1 MIAIPLYFLDGVK
14 FSIGYER
21 VVHGGRGAYVE
32 LQRGHITHN
41 LVSRFGNE
49 IPEEI
54 DDAES
59 FYYYYLIPEG
69 RSEKVYWQIKT
80 VKYADY
86 KKGYYYISPDLLL
99 PFEERDPKVNPLF

>member
-1 MIAIPLYFLDGVK
+1 MISTPLYFLDGIK
-14 FSIGYER
+14 FSNGYER

-32 LQRGHITHN
+32 LKGPEILHE
-41 LVSRFGNE
+41 LCSRFGNE
-49 IPEEI
+49 IPKEI
-54 DDAES
+54 NDAES
-59 FYYYYLIPEG
+59 FYYYYLIPKG